1 MSTDSVTITYR
12 SKAVFARQ
20 LESEAVEKLQL
31 EVGEQMTQLL
41 FKQVQ
46 LSERQR
52 LLGQMIERLM
62 TWQ

>member
-1 MSTDSVTITYR
+1 MSTDSVTITDR
-12 SKAVFARQ
+12 SKAVFALQ

>member
-1 MSTDSVTITYR
+1 MTTVDISDR
-12 SKAVFARQ
+12 SKAVFALQ

-31 EVGEQMTQLL
+31 EVGEQVTQLL

-52 LLGQMIERLM
+52 LLGQMIEKLM

>member
-1 MSTDSVTITYR
+1 MTTVTISER
-12 SKAVFARQ
+12 SQAVAALQ

>member
-1 MSTDSVTITYR
+1 MSTDSVTITDR
-12 SKAVFARQ
+12 SKAVFALQ

-31 EVGEQMTQLL
+31 GVGEQMTQLL
-41 FKQVQ
+41 FNQVQ

>member
-1 MSTDSVTITYR
+1 MTTVDISDR
-12 SKAVFARQ
+12 SKAVFALQ

>member
-1 MSTDSVTITYR
+1 MTTVDISDR
-12 SKAVFARQ
+12 SKAVFALQ

-62 TWQ
+62 TWN

>member
-1 MSTDSVTITYR
+1 MSTVDISDR
-12 SKAVFARQ
+12 SKAVFALQ
-20 LESEAVEKLQL
+20 LESEAIEKLQL